1 MHDKGRDPRIDALMS
16 DTLLIVSADAAADAA
31 RAARGDAPR
40 RDYLELARRIEADVL
55 DFGSISRDRVGS
67 LLSRVLGR
75 GVTQA
80 FLGWQ
85 RCRYYR
91 SVFSDGE
98 HFGLLLGILL
108 RTRRNRPRHV
118 LLAHHLTPKKKH
130 PFARLARPA
139 IDALIVHADLQ
150 RRLAVEQLGFAPERV
165 YHLPYQADQDFWR
178 PETPEPSSAMICSAG
193 LECRDYETVIDA
205 IEGLPV
211 SFHIGAASH
220 WSSKRN
226 LLEGRPLP
234 DQVHVDSY
242 DYLALR
248 DLYARSRFVVVPL
261 FDVDFQ
267 AGITLILEAMAM
279 AKAVVVTRTQ
289 GQRDVVVGPVWDGG
303 EVAWPWDG
311 PPPDQSSG
319 IYVAP
324 GDVAG
329 WRGAITFLLEHP
341 DVAARLGAN
350 GRLAVEQR
358 YTVEQFAERLGA
370 VIAPAQA

>member
-1 MHDKGRDPRIDALMS
+1 MS
-16 DTLLIVSADAAADAA
+16 STLLIVSADAAADAA
-31 RAARGDAPR
+31 RAERGEAPR
-40 RDYLELARRIEADVL
+40 RDYLELASRLEADVL

-67 LLSRVLGR
+67 RLSRVLGR
-75 GVTQA
+75 GVAQA
-80 FLGWQ
+80 LLGW
-85 RCRYYR
+85 RR
-91 SVFSDGE
+91 SRGYQTVFSDGE
-98 HFGLLLGILL
+98 HFGLLLGMLL
-108 RTRRNRPRHV
+108 RARRNRPRHV

-150 RRLAVEQLGFAPERV
+150 RRLAVEKLSFAPERV

-178 PETPEPSSAMICSAG
+178 PEGRQPGSALICSAG
-193 LECRDYETVIDA
+193 LECRDYATVIDA

-211 SFHIGAASH
+211 SFYIGAASH

-234 DQVHVDSY
+234 DQVHVDTY

-279 AKAVVVTRTQ
+279 AKGVVVTRTQ
-289 GQRDVVVGPVWDGG
+289 GQRDVVVGPVWEGG
-303 EVAWPWDG
+303 NVSWPADG
-311 PPPDQSSG
+311 PPPEQSSG
-319 IYVAP
+319 VYVAP
-324 GDVAG
+324 GDVDA
-329 WRGAITFLLEHP
+329 WRGAIRFLLEHP

-350 GRLAVEQR
+350 GRLAVEQH
-358 YTVEQFAERLGA
+358 YTVEQFAERLA
-370 VIAPAQA
+370 ELIAPTQV